1 MRKPASLLIF
11 LMVTLTLQPAIANGL
26 TPNNIDESNGS
37 VISVDG
43 FVTTKFT
50 SVGDQI

>member
-26 TPNNIDESNGS
+26 T
-37 VISVDG
+37 
-43 FVTTKFT
+43 
-50 SVGDQI
+50 QITLTNQTVR